1 MNRILTYG
9 KWLVLLIPF
18 MLLAK
23 EASID
28 KITASIRS
36 GDVVELSQYFDESL
50 EIITPESDGVYS
62 QNQAVQVL
70 KTFFQK
76 YPCSSFDLSHTGNS
90 AGGSKFLIASYV
102 SGNNTFRVS
111 VFLKKEGENF
121 LIQELTF
128 EE

>member
-9 KWLVLLIPF
+9 KWFVLFIPV

-23 EASID
+23 GASID
-28 KITASIRS
+28 KITNSIRT
-36 GDVVELSQYFDESL
+36 GDVAQLSQYFDESL
-50 EIITPESDGVYS
+50 EIITPDSDGVYS

-76 YPCSSFDLSHTGNS
+76 YPCSGFELSHTGNS
-90 AGGSKFLIASYV
+90 AGGSKFLIASYE
-102 SGNNTFRVS
+102 SGSNSFRVS